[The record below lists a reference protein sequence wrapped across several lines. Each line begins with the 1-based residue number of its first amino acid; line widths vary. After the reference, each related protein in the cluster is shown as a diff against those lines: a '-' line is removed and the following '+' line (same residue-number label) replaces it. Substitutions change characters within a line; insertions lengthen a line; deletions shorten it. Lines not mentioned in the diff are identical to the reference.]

1 MCSVRR
7 CAIIGIS
14 FRGTPDLPMSKDI
27 LAGIHAVEA
36 ALKHDP
42 ANLVEIMVADA
53 AKNPRLKRLVD
64 EARELDI
71 KVHARDM
78 AQLDKLCG
86 GERHQGVVA
95 FYNAPAAK
103 SEKDLPALIDEAGRE
118 ALFLILDEITDP
130 HNFGACLRSAL
141 AAKVTAVIVP
151 KDRAAP
157 LNATV
162 RRSSAGAADRIP
174 IVRATNLARAMD
186 VLKEAGV
193 WISGLEGEAT
203 QSIYQTDFRGPC
215 ALVMGAEG
223 EGMRRLTRERCD
235 FLITIP
241 MPGPMESLNVSVA
254 TGVALFEVV
263 RQRGSA

>member
-1 MCSVRR
+1 
-7 CAIIGIS
+7 
-14 FRGTPDLPMSKDI
+14 MSHDI
-27 LAGIHAVEA
+27 LTGIHAVEA

-42 ANLVEIMVADA
+42 DNLVEIMIADA
-53 AKNPRLKRLVD
+53 GSNPRLKKLV
-64 EARELDI
+64 EQARELGV
-71 KVHARDM
+71 KLHARDG

-95 FYNAPAAK
+95 FYKAPPAK
-103 SEKDLPALIDEAGRE
+103 SEKELPGLIEEAGSS

-141 AAKVTAVIVP
+141 AAGVSAVIVA

-162 RRSSAGAADRIP
+162 RRAAAGAADRIP

-186 VLKEAGV
+186 VLKDAGV
-193 WISGLEGEAT
+193 WISGLDGEAE
-203 QSIYQTDFRGPC
+203 QSIHQSDFKGPC
-215 ALVMGAEG
+215 AIVMGAEG

-235 FLITIP
+235 FLVRIP
-241 MPGPMESLNVSVA
+241 MPGEIESLNVSVA
-254 TGVALFEVV
+254 TGIALFEVV
-263 RQRGSA
+263 RQRGI

>member
-1 MCSVRR
+1 
-7 CAIIGIS
+7 
-14 FRGTPDLPMSKDI
+14 MSKDI

-36 ALKHDP
+36 AMKHD
-42 ANLVEIMVADA
+42 AGNVIEIMVADA
-53 AKNPRLKRLVD
+53 SKNPRLKKLVD

-95 FYNAPAAK
+95 FYEAPAAK
-103 SEKDLPALIDEAGRE
+103 SEKDLPALIEEAGRD
-118 ALFLILDEITDP
+118 ALFLVLDEITDP

-141 AAKVTAVIVP
+141 AANVTAVIVA

-157 LNATV
+157 TNATV
-162 RRSSAGAADRIP
+162 RRASAGAADRIP

-186 VLKEAGV
+186 QLKDAGV
-193 WISGLEGEAT
+193 WISGLDGEAT
-203 QSIYQTDFRGPC
+203 QSIHETDFRGPS

-235 FLITIP
+235 YLVRIP

-263 RQRGSA
+263 RQRGV

>member
-1 MCSVRR
+1 
-7 CAIIGIS
+7 
-14 FRGTPDLPMSKDI
+14 MSHDI

-36 ALKHDP
+36 ALKHDSG
-42 ANLVEIMVADA
+42 NLVEIMVADA
-53 AKNPRLKRLVD
+53 AKNPRLKRIVD
-64 EARELDI
+64 DARELGI
-71 KVHARDM
+71 KLHARDA

-95 FYNAPAAK
+95 FYRAPEAK
-103 SEKDLPALIDEAGRE
+103 SERDLPALIDAAGS
-118 ALFLILDEITDP
+118 AGLFLVLDEITDP

-141 AAKVTAVIVP
+141 AAGVTAVIVA

-193 WISGLEGEAT
+193 WISGLDGEAT
-203 QSIYQTDFRGPC
+203 QSIHQTDFRGAC

-235 FLITIP
+235 YLVRIP
-241 MPGPMESLNVSVA
+241 MPGEIESLNVSVA

-263 RQRGSA
+263 RQRAQ

>member
-1 MCSVRR
+1 
-7 CAIIGIS
+7 
-14 FRGTPDLPMSKDI
+14 MSKDI

-36 ALKHDP
+36 AMKHD
-42 ANLVEIMVADA
+42 AGNVVEIMVADA

-95 FYNAPAAK
+95 FYNAPPAK
-103 SEKDLPALIDEAGRE
+103 SEKDLPDLIEAAGAE

-141 AAKVTAVIVP
+141 AAQVTAVVVP
-151 KDRAAP
+151 KDHAAP

-186 VLKEAGV
+186 VLKQAGV
-193 WISGLEGEAT
+193 WISGLDGEAT
-203 QSIYQTDFRGPC
+203 QTIHEADFRGPC

-235 FLITIP
+235 FLVRIP

-263 RQRGSA
+263 RQRLA